1 MTFVNQIAEITH
13 SSVKKYGGQANKNI
27 GDAFLLVWKLKLKD
41 SQNIIQNITDEEI
54 SAENS
59 LIADM
64 ALFSFI
70 KIVAKINKYAHMLE
84 YNRSVYLK
92 ARIPNYSVSMGFGLH

>member
-1 MTFVNQIAEITH
+1 
-13 SSVKKYGGQANKNI
+13 
-27 GDAFLLVWKLKLKD
+27 
-41 SQNIIQNITDEEI
+41 
-54 SAENS
+54 
-59 LIADM
+59 M